1 MSVIHLREVFGFGY
15 AFGVQRKEDA
25 CFLFSQVQSFKNGIA
40 HLLRP
45 VCTDTERKGNNRF
58 KAVNLHA
65 APVGYSDGALYL
77 ILVQNSTLAK
87 CLYPCLD
94 GRGGYSEQ
102 VAKLPLAHGGCLYI
116 GRQDYLPVLV
126 YTDDVPFHILC
137 HLGVSERLV

>member
-65 APVGYSDGALYL
+65 APVGQADGVPYL
-77 ILVQNSTLAK
+77 VLVQNSASTE
-87 CLYPCLD
+87 CLYPSLN
-94 GRGGYSEQ
+94 GRGGYIE
-102 VAKLPLAHGGCLYI
+102 
-116 GRQDYLPVLV
+116 
-126 YTDDVPFHILC
+126 
-137 HLGVSERLV
+137 